1 MENLNLPAHD
11 FKLKHEGKKTQI
23 FDSIRKKFVTLT
35 PEEWVRQHFIQY
47 LISEKKVPAS
57 LIAVEMGLKY
67 IELNKRS
74 DIVIYNKEG
83 NPVLLVECKAPDVK
97 ITQDTFDQIA
107 RYNMTLKVKY
117 LALTNGISHYY
128 CLIDRDNNSYSFLLD
143 LPVYSS
149 L

>member
-1 MENLNLPAHD
+1 MEQLNLPAFD
-11 FKLKHEGKKTQI
+11 FRLKHEGKKTQI
-23 FDSIRKKFVTLT
+23 FDSVRKKFVTLT
-35 PEEWVRQHFIQY
+35 PEEWVRQHFIRY

-67 IELNKRS
+67 IELKKRS

-83 NPVLLVECKAPDVK
+83 NPILMVECKAPDVK
-97 ITQDTFDQIA
+97 ITQDVFDQIA
-107 RYNMTLKVKY
+107 RYNMALKVKY

-128 CLIDRDNNSYSFLLD
+128 CLIDHAASSYSFLEE

>member
-1 MENLNLPAHD
+1 MQQLNLPAHD
-11 FKLKHEGKKTQI
+11 FKVKHEGKKTQI
-23 FDSIRKKFVTLT
+23 FDSVRKKFVTLT

-47 LISEKKVPAS
+47 LISEKKVPAQ

-67 IELNKRS
+67 IELKKRS
-74 DIVIYNKEG
+74 DVVVYNKEG
-83 NPVLLVECKAPDVK
+83 KPVLIVECKAPAIK

-117 LALTNGISHYY
+117 LAVTNGIRHFY
-128 CLIDRDNNSYSFLLD
+128 CQVDHKNGSYFFLKE

>member
-1 MENLNLPAHD
+1 MQQLNLPAFD
-11 FKLKHEGKKTQI
+11 FKIRSEGKKKQI
-23 FDSIRKKFVTLT
+23 FDSVRKKFVTLT

-47 LISEKKVPAS
+47 LITEKKVPAA

-67 IELNKRS
+67 IELQKRS

-83 NPVLLVECKAPDVK
+83 KPILVAECKAPHVK
-97 ITQDTFDQIA
+97 ITQDTFDQVA
-107 RYNMTLKVKY
+107 RYNMSLKVKF
-117 LALTNGISHYY
+117 LVVTNGIQHFY
-128 CLIDRDNNSYSFLLD
+128 CQIDHKNSAYFFLRE